1 MKQKFRKYTNMN
13 KGRKHAAKLNWKH
26 PSSEIG
32 SEICRY
38 FANYVTTHAT
48 QVYIFVLTHQGL
60 TKCYKG

>member
-1 MKQKFRKYTNMN
+1 MN